1 MTRNEELLTVTD
13 ENEEKLR
20 SLVEKAKSFSSGI
33 IRLLQKNLKREN
45 MLELLD
51 TEFLRMA
58 LLRDVSAPLWI

>member
-20 SLVEKAKSFSSGI
+20 SLVEKLRPMPQSFSSGI

-45 MLELLD
+45 MLD
-51 TEFLRMA
+51 F
-58 LLRDVSAPLWI
+58 WIQSF